1 MYIANVCS
9 GENMKLWNCQVRWLR
24 IHVTIL
30 THEKMKK
37 ENKTKSMNSQ
47 KFLILFEI
55 KDNIEQIY
63 VFKLGK

>member
-1 MYIANVCS
+1 
-9 GENMKLWNCQVRWLR
+9 
-24 IHVTIL
+24 
-30 THEKMKK
+30 MKK

>member
-1 MYIANVCS
+1 
-9 GENMKLWNCQVRWLR
+9 
-24 IHVTIL
+24 
-30 THEKMKK
+30 MKK
-37 ENKTKSMNSQ
+37 NENKTKSMDSQ